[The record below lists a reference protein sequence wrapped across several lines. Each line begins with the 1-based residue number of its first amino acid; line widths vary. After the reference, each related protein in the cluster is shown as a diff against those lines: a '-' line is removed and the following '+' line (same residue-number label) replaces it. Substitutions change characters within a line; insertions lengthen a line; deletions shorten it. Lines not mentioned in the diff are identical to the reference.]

1 MRRSIGEE
9 LSSDIVSE
17 TGELLDD
24 FMVILEMAGENYYQ
38 LKNKLKEV
46 FQLDDVTVNWKLVG
60 GQSSQI
66 IT

>member
-1 MRRSIGEE
+1 MRRSFGEE